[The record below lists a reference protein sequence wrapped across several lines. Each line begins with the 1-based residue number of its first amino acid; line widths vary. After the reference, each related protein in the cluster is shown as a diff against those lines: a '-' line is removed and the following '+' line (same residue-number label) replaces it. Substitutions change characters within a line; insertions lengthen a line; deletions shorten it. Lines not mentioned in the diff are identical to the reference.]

1 MAAAAGK
8 EPADVPPRR
17 GERGQEAMHH
27 ADVTLDCGTAEKAG
41 WVRRAI
47 QAEVDEAPDGAH
59 TTLALDDAVLRARI
73 EAADV
78 AGLRAA
84 LNTLVRLADAAL
96 RTVEASGP
104 AR

>member
-1 MAAAAGK
+1 MAAPPGKAGRHSA
-8 EPADVPPRR
+8 E
-17 GERGQEAMHH
+17 
-27 ADVTLDCGTAEKAG
+27 VTLPCGSAEQAE

-59 TTLALDDAVLRARI
+59 TVLRTEGERLHASL

-96 RTVEASGP
+96 RTVQAG
-104 AR
+104 R